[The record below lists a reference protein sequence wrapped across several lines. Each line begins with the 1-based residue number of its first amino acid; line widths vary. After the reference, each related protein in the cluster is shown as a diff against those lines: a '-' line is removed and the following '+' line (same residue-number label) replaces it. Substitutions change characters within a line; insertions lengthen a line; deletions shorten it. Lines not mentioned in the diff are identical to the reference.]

1 MTCNL
6 EREFEIKLAED
17 VKTHPKS
24 FWKYSNDKLKTRD
37 KVNDLLKENGSLTKN
52 DNEKAE
58 VLNSFFK
65 SVFTVEDTSQLPE
78 PQGMKVDQ
86 VLSTVEITPLI
97 VKNKL
102 LKLNK
107 SKSTGPDLIHPWVLS
122 ETAGSICIPLAMIFT
137 KSMEQGIVPSSWK
150 QAHVNA
156 IFKKGDRKEAKNYR
170 PISLTSVCGKVLESI
185 VRDKI
190 VSHMMTNNLFCD
202 EQGRIGNEKVI
213 CHVMG
218 LGAPYRTFQSQL
230 Q

>member
-1 MTCNL
+1 MNSFQLNDSTPYSIIYNQHNLITAHPTVNTLDRNATKCN
-6 EREFEIKLAED
+6 E
-17 VKTHPKS
+17 
-24 FWKYSNDKLKTRD
+24 
-37 KVNDLLKENGSLTKN
+37 
-52 DNEKAE
+52 AE

-137 KSMEQGIVPSSWK
+137 KSMEQGIVP
-150 QAHVNA
+150 
-156 IFKKGDRKEAKNYR
+156 
-170 PISLTSVCGKVLESI
+170 
-185 VRDKI
+185 
-190 VSHMMTNNLFCD
+190 
-202 EQGRIGNEKVI
+202 
-213 CHVMG
+213 
-218 LGAPYRTFQSQL
+218 
-230 Q
+230 

>member
-1 MTCNL
+1 MLSHNHNDT
-6 EREFEIKLAED
+6 IKHFNYILTLFYQ
-17 VKTHPKS
+17 KGH
-24 FWKYSNDKLKTRD
+24 TRGESIVVG
-37 KVNDLLKENGSLTKN
+37 KGVKENGSLTKN

-156 IFKKGDRKEAKNYR
+156 IFKRVIEKKQKITD
-170 PISLTSVCGKVLESI
+170 LSV
-185 VRDKI
+185 
-190 VSHMMTNNLFCD
+190 
-202 EQGRIGNEKVI
+202 
-213 CHVMG
+213 
-218 LGAPYRTFQSQL
+218 
-230 Q
+230 